1 MQSNK
6 FFSQFWR
13 GQQDGDAPAK
23 PAPMEASVTTRS
35 QSASENENDIRREL
49 LSYEDIYHAA
59 GIMNSRSAYGIHK
72 VVEMLQSER
81 IRDLSKEVKHASVL
95 MALDVA
101 GTGVGE
107 LLEDATRRQDALTA
121 YEAAQRKHL
130 DDFEALKTRENA
142 QLDAEL
148 DRLRA
153 HYVERAQQNLDQV
166 AREREALRNW
176 QMAVQHESQRIAD
189 VMELCGKSA
198 PVKASTSTLTSAV
211 DEGNGDNPG
220 KHRAVSAS

>member
-1 MQSNK
+1 
-6 FFSQFWR
+6 
-13 GQQDGDAPAK
+13 
-23 PAPMEASVTTRS
+23 
-35 QSASENENDIRREL
+35 
-49 LSYEDIYHAA
+49 
-59 GIMNSRSAYGIHK
+59 
-72 VVEMLQSER
+72 
-81 IRDLSKEVKHASVL
+81 

-107 LLEDATRRQDALTA
+107 LLEDATRRQKALNS

-153 HYVERAQQNLDQV
+153 HYAERAQQNRDQV

-176 QMAVQHESQRIAD
+176 QMVVQHESQRIAD
-189 VMELCGKSA
+189 VMELCGKPV
-198 PVKASTSTLTSAV
+198 PVKASASALTSAA
-211 DEGNGDNPG
+211 DEGKATTGETSRRFCVLAIAAPEP
-220 KHRAVSAS
+220 